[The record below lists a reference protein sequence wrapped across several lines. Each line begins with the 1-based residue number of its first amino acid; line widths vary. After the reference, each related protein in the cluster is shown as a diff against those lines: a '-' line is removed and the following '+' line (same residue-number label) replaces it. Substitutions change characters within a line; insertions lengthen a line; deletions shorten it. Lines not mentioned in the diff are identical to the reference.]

1 MEAIK
6 SLYKKVIAE
15 RKRKQWLNEKLEG
28 LTDDSFLDQVMK
40 EEVESYLQETTPDE
54 NLQTV
59 A

>member
-28 LTDDSFLDQVMK
+28 LTNDSFLDQVMK